1 MKLERA
7 VILTTFAILGNR
19 EVRQATV
26 YLSAD
31 LVVHATARARVGKV
45 FRFRDLILK
54 VGKPNFVQRRFIRLC
69 EKAGEPLPV
78 RRVQLKFWSK
88 KR

>member
-7 VILTTFAILGNR
+7 IVLTTFAILGSR
-19 EVRQATV
+19 DIRQATV
-26 YLSAD
+26 YLSSD
-31 LVVHATARARVGKV
+31 LVVHATARHRVGKV

-69 EKAGEPLPV
+69 EKAGESLPV
-78 RRVQLKFWSK
+78 RKVQLKFWPK